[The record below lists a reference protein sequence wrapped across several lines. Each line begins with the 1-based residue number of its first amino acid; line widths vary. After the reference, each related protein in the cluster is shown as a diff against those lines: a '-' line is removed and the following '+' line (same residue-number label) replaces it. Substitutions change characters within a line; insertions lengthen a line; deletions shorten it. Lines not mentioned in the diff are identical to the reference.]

1 MNNNGN
7 INDED
12 IQELKDLIDNK
23 YNDILKIIEDLS
35 NRIKNGDLMDN
46 KLDELLNK
54 MKSEKDNNMS
64 KESSE
69 ITKRK
74 ISGKEMGDDSEN
86 ITDLKNRIKELN
98 KKVKEIDSYFKNL
111 FNNRMMSLASIGVLI
126 SCLVLTGSAVWL
138 TVNVTNSV
146 DSVSDSNVTKVFLDD
161 DMDRLHAVAIG
172 QDLLNVDHVMEGYRE
187 QLGDE
192 IFKNMTGKGNP
203 FPYSYSITVD
213 AETMQNVDQYDKV
226 VEELKKVK
234 LVRNGEELGGVA
246 SVNSHRELA
255 QKLTTLSSL
264 VTMMSFWI
272 ILALAVISLF
282 IIANTIRM
290 TMFSHRFEISI
301 MKSVGA
307 TNTFVRIPFIIEG
320 AVIGLI
326 SAILSVVILFVLSN
340 VLPFK
345 LTSFTDIMWYV
356 AGAFAAAG
364 IIVGVLGSLL
374 SISRFLKREGNEI
387 LGW

>member
-1 MNNNGN
+1 
-7 INDED
+7 
-12 IQELKDLIDNK
+12 
-23 YNDILKIIEDLS
+23 
-35 NRIKNGDLMDN
+35 
-46 KLDELLNK
+46 
-54 MKSEKDNNMS
+54 MS
-64 KESSE
+64 SF
-69 ITKRK
+69 
-74 ISGKEMGDDSEN
+74 GY
-86 ITDLKNRIKELN
+86 LIKEG
-98 KKVKEIDSYFKNL
+98 FKNL

-172 QDLLNVDHVMEGYRE
+172 QDLLNVDHVIEVQMIEKDEAMEGYRE

-226 VEELKKVK
+226 VEELKQVK

-340 VLPFK
+340 VLIGAIKDVLPFK

>member
-1 MNNNGN
+1 
-7 INDED
+7 
-12 IQELKDLIDNK
+12 
-23 YNDILKIIEDLS
+23 
-35 NRIKNGDLMDN
+35 
-46 KLDELLNK
+46 
-54 MKSEKDNNMS
+54 MS
-64 KESSE
+64 SF
-69 ITKRK
+69 
-74 ISGKEMGDDSEN
+74 GY
-86 ITDLKNRIKELN
+86 LIKEG
-98 KKVKEIDSYFKNL
+98 FKNL
-111 FNNRMMSLASIGVLI
+111 LNNRMMSLASIGVLI
-126 SCLVLTGSAVWL
+126 SCLVLTGSAVML

-161 DMDRLHAVAIG
+161 DMDHLHAVAIG
-172 QDLLNVDHVMEGYRE
+172 QDLLNVDHVIEVQMIEKDEAMEGYRE

-213 AETMQNVDQYDKV
+213 AETMQNVDQYDAV
-226 VEELKKVK
+226 VEQLKQVK
-234 LVRNGEELGGVA
+234 LVRNGQVLGGVA

-326 SAILSVVILFVLSN
+326 SALASVGLLYLLSN
-340 VLPFK
+340 VLINAMKSVLPFK
-345 LTSFTDIMWYV
+345 LTPFTDVMWYIL
-356 AGAFAAAG
+356 GAFSAAG
-364 IIVGVLGSLL
+364 VIVGVLGSLL

>member
-1 MNNNGN
+1 
-7 INDED
+7 
-12 IQELKDLIDNK
+12 
-23 YNDILKIIEDLS
+23 
-35 NRIKNGDLMDN
+35 
-46 KLDELLNK
+46 
-54 MKSEKDNNMS
+54 MS
-64 KESSE
+64 SF
-69 ITKRK
+69 
-74 ISGKEMGDDSEN
+74 GY
-86 ITDLKNRIKELN
+86 LIKEG
-98 KKVKEIDSYFKNL
+98 FKNI

-172 QDLLNVDHVMEGYRE
+172 QDLLNVDHVIDVQMIEKDEAMEGYRE

-226 VEELKKVK
+226 VEELKQVK

-326 SAILSVVILFVLSN
+326 SAILSVAILYILSN
-340 VLPFK
+340 VLVGAIKDILPFK

>member
-1 MNNNGN
+1 
-7 INDED
+7 
-12 IQELKDLIDNK
+12 
-23 YNDILKIIEDLS
+23 
-35 NRIKNGDLMDN
+35 
-46 KLDELLNK
+46 
-54 MKSEKDNNMS
+54 MS
-64 KESSE
+64 SF
-69 ITKRK
+69 
-74 ISGKEMGDDSEN
+74 GY
-86 ITDLKNRIKELN
+86 LIKEG
-98 KKVKEIDSYFKNL
+98 FKNL

-172 QDLLNVDHVMEGYRE
+172 QDLLNVDHVIEVQMIEKDEAMEGYRE

-340 VLPFK
+340 VLIGAIKDVLPFK